1 MRYYALIV
9 FVSLF
14 IPSLL
19 FAEMDLNTCI
29 SQKGVNL
36 DDGVTSAEIIGKSV
50 IHECKKAIDASIEEY
65 GKPLNKDLILEGLT
79 KKATAFVL
87 KNRKNNKLAGV
98 EEEFFIGSWNY
109 TVRSKDGQ
117 PKKYKLMYLRQDS
130 NNLFTVECVN
140 PSEPKLQFFISDYEI
155 QNDAE
160 YESKATPGIVILPL
174 EIYFDGNSTKPFIV
188 KWFKGSSNN
197 LAQTIGD
204 NVHLLVKEMQKFK
217 TMTIVA
223 NPYKEPVTFDLSGF
237 QRAFQK
243 LASQCESFH
252 AKN

>member
-14 IPSLL
+14 IPS
-19 FAEMDLNTCI
+19 CI

-130 NNLFTVECVN
+130 NNLN